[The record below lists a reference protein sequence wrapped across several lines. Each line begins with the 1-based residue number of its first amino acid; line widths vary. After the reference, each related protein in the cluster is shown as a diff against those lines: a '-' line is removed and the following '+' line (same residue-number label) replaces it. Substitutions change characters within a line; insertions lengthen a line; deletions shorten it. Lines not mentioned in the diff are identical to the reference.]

1 MEGSSRGLLHVKE
14 GHIRWTNNE
23 TFELPAEGVI
33 IMKTS
38 DNQCRNS
45 SGFSCGFFLR
55 AYYCA
60 SNVSVSE
67 KNSVL
72 TENHNR

>member
-45 SGFSCGFFLR
+45 SGFSCG
-55 AYYCA
+55 
-60 SNVSVSE
+60 
-67 KNSVL
+67 L
-72 TENHNR
+72 TTVQAM